1 MQAAAPRLRGGGGR
15 AVSRPRA
22 GAGPTPAPPRS
33 PADSQYLTPL
43 VCVGFAALTPACV
56 LIAKQNPPVVRIL
69 KFGWFPIVLAMLV
82 SRCAFLSVRS
92 PGPGPNT
99 AAVWAPS
106 PCMAAGGP
114 LRAEGSAPR
123 APRSS
128 LTCVPG

>member
-1 MQAAAPRLRGGGGR
+1 MQAAAARLRGGGGR

-33 PADSQYLTPL
+33 PADSQYLSPL

-82 SRCAFLSVRS
+82 SRCAFLCPSPRAGPQDRGSV
-92 PGPGPNT
+92 G
-99 AAVWAPS
+99 AVPLHGRRWAPQ
-106 PCMAAGGP
+106 GG
-114 LRAEGSAPR
+114 GVR
-123 APRSS
+123 APGAP
-128 LTCVPG
+128 LL